1 MSLQKRFKSRYPKA
15 NFADFKT
22 EDFFGKP
29 NIFFHNKAGDEETA
43 VFDDDGK
50 DFRSSIY
57 FSKEMKRQLGLAP
70 GFPLELTHN
79 PNPKLEIPAVPFNSE
94 TRESGALKDALVQQE
109 IYVTPSDKFK
119 IKFRDIFTD
128 TVITHRS
135 SHESRRW
142 LAGPNFEYFP
152 QQLNFAFFCATT
164 GCGLSRRILF
174 EDKMRDGKNDLTDS
188 ELILPPQVR
197 SFFWFHVYFTV
208 RRILFELG
216 GVQNSLPLPGDSAFS
231 QTENKYDIP
240 SFERICAEFGIS
252 PNADFRF
259 TRGSN
264 HDLGSVFEY
273 FTNSGYI
280 KTPFKYPSKET
291 KFEDEGGRASDGNLV
306 PYIENTEARNQYEYF
321 LCPVSHG
328 LTSAGLSRINQSI
341 ESFCYAILGSQVDA
355 RSSIS
360 GSQGSAIETQRQFL
374 SMVEDA
380 IRNPDIS
387 KSVQRFQ
394 LAIESAKVR
403 LDLAISPGL
412 WLLPSKMVV
421 NTESVVG
428 YNNKLKKATSFMRI
442 GVNSDLNIPVRR
454 SAPKH
459 NFGSGAVKLPHSGVE
474 TQETK
479 ETRVPK
485 SDSEAGVKLRTKEK
499 QVPKS
504 DSDNKREASEAA
516 GEASDSKAGAK
527 LRTHCFNFARDQFE
541 CFDYCRRWV
550 SLVSFQMNLSLL
562 FGAFDLLLSRSDYA
576 RTNTGWLNF
585 QKIIHPVFIFNESTI
600 PSEGLWPEPSSELYE
615 FATLRLFASFVY
627 DFVAIKSPLNLT
639 SLNKFEIPRGRHAN
653 R

>member
-1 MSLQKRFKSRYPKA
+1 MSLQKRFKARYPKA

-29 NIFFHNKAGDEETA
+29 NIFFHNKAGEGTT

-94 TRESGALKDALVQQE
+94 AGEASEADNSETPNTIKDNLVQQE

-128 TVITHRS
+128 TAITHRS

-142 LAGPNFEYFP
+142 LASPNFEHWP
-152 QQLNFAFFCATT
+152 QNLNFAFFAATT
-164 GCGLSRRILF
+164 GCGVSRRILF

-188 ELILPPQVR
+188 ELKIPPQVR

-216 GVQNSLPLPGDSAFS
+216 GPQNSLPLPGDTAFS

-259 TRGSN
+259 TRGDN
-264 HDLGSVFEY
+264 HGLGSVFEY
-273 FTNSGYI
+273 FSYSGYT

-291 KFEDEGGRASDGNLV
+291 KFADEGGRASDGNLV

-341 ESFCYAILGSQVDA
+341 ESFCYAILGSQVDV

-380 IRNPDIS
+380 IRNPEIS

-428 YNNKLKKATSFMRI
+428 YNNKLKKATTFMRI

-459 NFGSGAVKLPHSGVE
+459 NLGSRAVKLPHSGVE
-474 TQETK
+474 TQDSVAGTK
-479 ETRVPK
+479 H
-485 SDSEAGVKLRTKEK
+485 RTKEK
-499 QVPKS
+499 QVVKSRTKETQVPKS
-504 DSDNKREASEAA
+504 KTSETRDSETGDRESGVAA
-516 GEASDSKAGAK
+516 A
-527 LRTHCFNFARDQFE
+527 
-541 CFDYCRRWV
+541 
-550 SLVSFQMNLSLL
+550 
-562 FGAFDLLLSRSDYA
+562 
-576 RTNTGWLNF
+576 
-585 QKIIHPVFIFNESTI
+585 NETR
-600 PSEGLWPEPSSELYE
+600 ESSETKTVSTSHETNLNVLIIVAGGLAW
-615 FATLRLFASFVY
+615 FLF
-627 DFVAIKSPLNLT
+627 
-639 SLNKFEIPRGRHAN
+639 R
-653 R
+653 

>member
-29 NIFFHNKAGDEETA
+29 NIFFREGDEETA

-79 PNPKLEIPAVPFNSE
+79 PNPKLEIPAVPFHSE
-94 TRESGALKDALVQQE
+94 ALNTLKDALVQQE
-109 IYVTPSDKFK
+109 IYVTPSEKFK
-119 IKFRDIFTD
+119 INFRDIFTD

-164 GCGLSRRILF
+164 GCGVSRRILF

-188 ELILPPQVR
+188 ELKLPPQVR

-216 GVQNSLPLPGDSAFS
+216 GVQNSLPLPGDTAFN

-259 TRGSN
+259 KRGYN
-264 HDLGSVFEY
+264 HGLGSVFEY
-273 FTNSGYI
+273 FTNKGYT

-341 ESFCYAILGSQVDA
+341 ESFCYAILGSQVDV

-374 SMVEDA
+374 SMV
-380 IRNPDIS
+380 
-387 KSVQRFQ
+387 
-394 LAIESAKVR
+394 
-403 LDLAISPGL
+403 
-412 WLLPSKMVV
+412 
-421 NTESVVG
+421 
-428 YNNKLKKATSFMRI
+428 
-442 GVNSDLNIPVRR
+442 
-454 SAPKH
+454 
-459 NFGSGAVKLPHSGVE
+459 
-474 TQETK
+474 
-479 ETRVPK
+479 
-485 SDSEAGVKLRTKEK
+485 
-499 QVPKS
+499 
-504 DSDNKREASEAA
+504 
-516 GEASDSKAGAK
+516 
-527 LRTHCFNFARDQFE
+527 
-541 CFDYCRRWV
+541 
-550 SLVSFQMNLSLL
+550 
-562 FGAFDLLLSRSDYA
+562 
-576 RTNTGWLNF
+576 
-585 QKIIHPVFIFNESTI
+585 
-600 PSEGLWPEPSSELYE
+600 
-615 FATLRLFASFVY
+615 
-627 DFVAIKSPLNLT
+627 
-639 SLNKFEIPRGRHAN
+639 
-653 R
+653 

>member
-22 EDFFGKP
+22 KDFFGKP

-50 DFRSSIY
+50 VFRPSIY

-79 PNPKLEIPAVPFNSE
+79 PNPKLEIPALPFHSE
-94 TRESGALKDALVQQE
+94 AATGALKEALVQQE
-109 IYVTPSDKFK
+109 IYVTPSQKFK
-119 IKFRDIFTD
+119 IKFRDIFSD

-188 ELILPPQVR
+188 ELKLPPQVR

-259 TRGSN
+259 TRGDN
-264 HDLGSVFEY
+264 HGLGSVFEY
-273 FTNSGYI
+273 FTKSGYT

-306 PYIENTEARNQYEYF
+306 PYIQNTEARNQYEYF

-341 ESFCYAILGSQVDA
+341 ESFCYAILGSQVDV

-428 YNNKLKKATSFMRI
+428 YNNKLKKATTFMRI

-454 SAPKH
+454 SALKH
-459 NFGSGAVKLPHSGVE
+459 NLGSGAVKLPHSGVE
-474 TQETK
+474 TPE
-479 ETRVPK
+479 
-485 SDSEAGVKLRTKEK
+485 TKEK
-499 QVPKS
+499 QVVKS
-504 DSDNKREASEAA
+504 DSDRESGEAAGVTKETQVPKSEASETREASGTKTVSTSHETNLNVLIIVA
-516 GEASDSKAGAK
+516 GGLAW
-527 LRTHCFNFARDQFE
+527 F
-541 CFDYCRRWV
+541 
-550 SLVSFQMNLSLL
+550 L
-562 FGAFDLLLSRSDYA
+562 FR
-576 RTNTGWLNF
+576 
-585 QKIIHPVFIFNESTI
+585 
-600 PSEGLWPEPSSELYE
+600 
-615 FATLRLFASFVY
+615 
-627 DFVAIKSPLNLT
+627 
-639 SLNKFEIPRGRHAN
+639 
-653 R
+653 

>member
-1 MSLQKRFKSRYPKA
+1 MSLQKRFKARYPKA

-29 NIFFHNKAGDEETA
+29 NIFFHNKAGEGTT

-94 TRESGALKDALVQQE
+94 AVGIGTLKDALVQQE
-109 IYVTPSDKFK
+109 IYVTPSEKFK

-135 SHESRRW
+135 SYESRRW
-142 LAGPNFEYFP
+142 LAGPNFEYWP
-152 QQLNFAFFCATT
+152 QTLNFAFFVATT
-164 GCGLSRRILF
+164 GCGVSRRILF
-174 EDKMRDGKNDLTDS
+174 KDKMRDGKNDLTDS
-188 ELILPPQVR
+188 ELKLPPQVR

-216 GVQNSLPLPGDSAFS
+216 GPQNSLPLPGDTAFS

-259 TRGSN
+259 TRGDN
-264 HDLGSVFEY
+264 HGLGSVFEY
-273 FTNSGYI
+273 FTNSGYT

-341 ESFCYAILGSQVDA
+341 ESFCYAILGSQVDV
-355 RSSIS
+355 RSSIAS
-360 GSQGSAIETQRQFL
+360 SQGSAIETQRQFL

-428 YNNKLKKATSFMRI
+428 YNNKLKKATTFMRI

-454 SAPKH
+454 STQKH
-459 NFGSGAVKLPHSGVE
+459 NFGRGAVKLPHSGVE
-474 TQETK
+474 RKHIEVGTSENKATADAEPGKLEKAKQQAETK
-479 ETRVPK
+479 ETQVVK
-485 SDSEAGVKLRTKEK
+485 SEKSEKSEAKTVSTSHENNLN
-499 QVPKS
+499 VLIII
-504 DSDNKREASEAA
+504 A
-516 GEASDSKAGAK
+516 GGLAW
-527 LRTHCFNFARDQFE
+527 F
-541 CFDYCRRWV
+541 
-550 SLVSFQMNLSLL
+550 L
-562 FGAFDLLLSRSDYA
+562 FR
-576 RTNTGWLNF
+576 
-585 QKIIHPVFIFNESTI
+585 
-600 PSEGLWPEPSSELYE
+600 
-615 FATLRLFASFVY
+615 
-627 DFVAIKSPLNLT
+627 
-639 SLNKFEIPRGRHAN
+639 
-653 R
+653 

>member
-1 MSLQKRFKSRYPKA
+1 MSLQKRFKARYPKA

-22 EDFFGKP
+22 GDFFGKP
-29 NIFFHNKAGDEETA
+29 NIFFHNKAGDGTT

-50 DFRSSIY
+50 DFRSSIF

-70 GFPLELTHN
+70 GFPLELTYN

-94 TRESGALKDALVQQE
+94 TLNTIKDNLVQQE

-128 TVITHRS
+128 TVITHKS

-142 LAGPNFEYFP
+142 LAGPNFEYWS
-152 QQLNFAFFCATT
+152 QTLNFAFFCATT
-164 GCGLSRRILF
+164 GCGVSRRILF

-188 ELILPPQVR
+188 ELKIPPQVR

-216 GVQNSLPLPGDSAFS
+216 GPQNSLPLPGDTAFN

-259 TRGSN
+259 TRGDN
-264 HDLGSVFEY
+264 HGLGSVFEY
-273 FTNSGYI
+273 FSYSGYT
-280 KTPFKYPSKET
+280 KTTFKYPSKET
-291 KFEDEGGRASDGNLV
+291 KFADEGGRASDGNLV

-341 ESFCYAILGSQVDA
+341 ESFCYAILGSQVDV

-360 GSQGSAIETQRQFL
+360 GSQGSDIETQRQFL

-380 IRNPDIS
+380 IRNPNIS

-394 LAIESAKVR
+394 LAIQSAKVR

-412 WLLPSKMVV
+412 WLLPSKMVL

-454 SAPKH
+454 SAQKH
-459 NFGSGAVKLPHSGVE
+459 NLGSRAVKLPHSGVE
-474 TQETK
+474 TQ
-479 ETRVPK
+479 
-485 SDSEAGVKLRTKEK
+485 DSGAGAKLRTKEK
-499 QVPKS
+499 QVVKS
-504 DSDNKREASEAA
+504 RTKEKQV
-516 GEASDSKAGAK
+516 SKSNSGAGAK
-527 LRTHCFNFARDQFE
+527 HRTREKRD
-541 CFDYCRRWV
+541 
-550 SLVSFQMNLSLL
+550 
-562 FGAFDLLLSRSDYA
+562 
-576 RTNTGWLNF
+576 
-585 QKIIHPVFIFNESTI
+585 
-600 PSEGLWPEPSSELYE
+600 SETRESSETKTVSTSHETNLNVLIIVAGGLAW
-615 FATLRLFASFVY
+615 FLF
-627 DFVAIKSPLNLT
+627 
-639 SLNKFEIPRGRHAN
+639 R
-653 R
+653 

>member
-94 TRESGALKDALVQQE
+94 AGEAIDNSGTGALKEALVQQE
-109 IYVTPSDKFK
+109 IYVTPGEKFK

-142 LAGPNFEYFP
+142 LAGPNFEYYP

-188 ELILPPQVR
+188 EFILPPQVR

-216 GVQNSLPLPGDSAFS
+216 GVQNSLPLPGDTAFS

-259 TRGSN
+259 TRGDN
-264 HDLGSVFEY
+264 HGLGSVFEY
-273 FTNSGYI
+273 FTNSGYT
-280 KTPFKYPSKET
+280 KTPYEYPSKET
-291 KFEDEGGRASDGNLV
+291 KFEDGGRASDGNLV

-341 ESFCYAILGSQVDA
+341 ESFCYAILGSQVDV
-355 RSSIS
+355 RSSIA
-360 GSQGSAIETQRQFL
+360 GSQGSSIETQRQFL
-374 SMVEDA
+374 SMIEDA
-380 IRNPDIS
+380 IRNPDLG

-403 LDLAISPGL
+403 LDLAISPGT
-412 WLLPSKMVV
+412 WLLPSKIVV

-442 GVNSDLNIPVRR
+442 GINSDLNIPVRR

-479 ETRVPK
+479 ETRVVK
-485 SDSEAGVKLRTKEK
+485 SETKEK

-504 DSDNKREASEAA
+504 ETSDSKDGEASETKTVSTSHETNLNVLIIVA
-516 GEASDSKAGAK
+516 GGLAW
-527 LRTHCFNFARDQFE
+527 F
-541 CFDYCRRWV
+541 
-550 SLVSFQMNLSLL
+550 L
-562 FGAFDLLLSRSDYA
+562 FR
-576 RTNTGWLNF
+576 
-585 QKIIHPVFIFNESTI
+585 
-600 PSEGLWPEPSSELYE
+600 
-615 FATLRLFASFVY
+615 
-627 DFVAIKSPLNLT
+627 
-639 SLNKFEIPRGRHAN
+639 
-653 R
+653 

>member
-22 EDFFGKP
+22 KDFFGKP
-29 NIFFHNKAGDEETA
+29 NIFFRNKAGDEETA

-94 TRESGALKDALVQQE
+94 AGEALHSDNSEAGAALHTLKDALVQHE
-109 IYVTPSDKFK
+109 IYVTPRDKFK

-142 LAGPNFEYFP
+142 LAGPNFEYYP
-152 QQLNFAFFCATT
+152 QQLNFAFYCATT
-164 GCGLSRRILF
+164 GCGVSQRILF

-259 TRGSN
+259 TRGDN
-264 HDLGSVFEY
+264 HGLGSVFEY
-273 FTNSGYI
+273 FTISGYF
-280 KTPFKYPSKET
+280 KTPFKYPSKT
-291 KFEDEGGRASDGNLV
+291 AKFEDEGGRASDGNLV

-341 ESFCYAILGSQVDA
+341 ESFCYAILGSQVNV
-355 RSSIS
+355 RSSIA
-360 GSQGSAIETQRQFL
+360 GSQSSSIETQRQFL

-380 IRNPDIS
+380 IRNPDLG

-403 LDLAISPGL
+403 LDLAISPGT

-454 SAPKH
+454 STPKN

-474 TQETK
+474 TQNNYQETNEKQVVKNDSEAGETK
-479 ETRVPK
+479 ETQVTK
-485 SDSEAGVKLRTKEK
+485 SETKTVSPSHETNLNVLIIIAGGL
-499 QVPKS
+499 
-504 DSDNKREASEAA
+504 AW
-516 GEASDSKAGAK
+516 
-527 LRTHCFNFARDQFE
+527 F
-541 CFDYCRRWV
+541 
-550 SLVSFQMNLSLL
+550 L
-562 FGAFDLLLSRSDYA
+562 FR
-576 RTNTGWLNF
+576 
-585 QKIIHPVFIFNESTI
+585 
-600 PSEGLWPEPSSELYE
+600 
-615 FATLRLFASFVY
+615 
-627 DFVAIKSPLNLT
+627 
-639 SLNKFEIPRGRHAN
+639 
-653 R
+653 

>member
-1 MSLQKRFKSRYPKA
+1 MSLQKRFKARYPKA

-22 EDFFGKP
+22 GDFFGKP
-29 NIFFHNKAGDEETA
+29 NIFFQEGDEGTT

-50 DFRSSIY
+50 DFRSSIR

-79 PNPKLEIPAVPFNSE
+79 PNPKLEIPAVPFHDE
-94 TRESGALKDALVQQE
+94 TRESGALKDNLVEQE
-109 IYVTPSDKFK
+109 IYVTPSEKFK

-142 LAGPNFEYFP
+142 LAGPNFEYWP
-152 QQLNFAFFCATT
+152 QTLNFAFFAATT
-164 GCGLSRRILF
+164 GCGVSRRILF

-188 ELILPPQVR
+188 ELKLPPQVR
-197 SFFWFHVYFTV
+197 SFFWFHVHFTV

-216 GVQNSLPLPGDSAFS
+216 GPQNSLPLPGDTAFS

-259 TRGSN
+259 KRGDN
-264 HDLGSVFEY
+264 HGLGSVFEY
-273 FTNSGYI
+273 FSYSGYT

-341 ESFCYAILGSQVDA
+341 ESFCYAILGSQVDV

-428 YNNKLKKATSFMRI
+428 YNNKLKKATTFMRI

-459 NFGSGAVKLPHSGVE
+459 NLGSRAVKLPHSGVE
-474 TQETK
+474 TQNSVAGATAELEKAKHRTK
-479 ETRVPK
+479 ETQVVK
-485 SDSEAGVKLRTKEK
+485 SEKSE
-499 QVPKS
+499 KS
-504 DSDNKREASEAA
+504 DSDRES
-516 GEASDSKAGAK
+516 GEAVGAK
-527 LRTHCFNFARDQFE
+527 T
-541 CFDYCRRWV
+541 V
-550 SLVSFQMNLSLL
+550 STLHENNLNVLIIVAGGLAWFL
-562 FGAFDLLLSRSDYA
+562 FR
-576 RTNTGWLNF
+576 
-585 QKIIHPVFIFNESTI
+585 
-600 PSEGLWPEPSSELYE
+600 
-615 FATLRLFASFVY
+615 
-627 DFVAIKSPLNLT
+627 
-639 SLNKFEIPRGRHAN
+639 
-653 R
+653 

>member
-22 EDFFGKP
+22 EYFFGKP
-29 NIFFHNKAGDEETA
+29 NIFFHNKADEETA

-79 PNPKLEIPAVPFNSE
+79 PNLKLEIPAVPFNSE
-94 TRESGALKDALVQQE
+94 AATGTALHTLKDALVQQE
-109 IYVTPSDKFK
+109 IYVTPSEKFK

-128 TVITHRS
+128 TMITHRS

-164 GCGLSRRILF
+164 GCGVSRRILF

-188 ELILPPQVR
+188 ELKLPPQVR

-216 GVQNSLPLPGDSAFS
+216 GVQNSLPLPGDTAFN

-259 TRGSN
+259 TRGDN
-264 HDLGSVFEY
+264 HGLGSVFEY
-273 FTNSGYI
+273 FTNSGYT

-341 ESFCYAILGSQVDA
+341 ESFCYAILGSQVDV

-360 GSQGSAIETQRQFL
+360 GSQGSSIETQRQFV

-428 YNNKLKKATSFMRI
+428 YNNKLKKATTFMRI

-454 SAPKH
+454 SALKH
-459 NFGSGAVKLPHSGVE
+459 NLGSRAVKLPHSGVE
-474 TQETK
+474 TQNNNQENKAKQATAT
-479 ETRVPK
+479 ENPAT
-485 SDSEAGVKLRTKEK
+485 SDAEPGKLEATENPAKQPERSSEQAKLRTKTVSTSHENNLN
-499 QVPKS
+499 VLIII
-504 DSDNKREASEAA
+504 A
-516 GEASDSKAGAK
+516 GGLAW
-527 LRTHCFNFARDQFE
+527 F
-541 CFDYCRRWV
+541 
-550 SLVSFQMNLSLL
+550 L
-562 FGAFDLLLSRSDYA
+562 FR
-576 RTNTGWLNF
+576 
-585 QKIIHPVFIFNESTI
+585 
-600 PSEGLWPEPSSELYE
+600 
-615 FATLRLFASFVY
+615 
-627 DFVAIKSPLNLT
+627 
-639 SLNKFEIPRGRHAN
+639 
-653 R
+653 

>member
-1 MSLQKRFKSRYPKA
+1 MSLQKRFKARYPKA

-22 EDFFGKP
+22 GDFFGKP
-29 NIFFHNKAGDEETA
+29 NIFFQEGDEGTT

-94 TRESGALKDALVQQE
+94 AGKASETLNTIKDALVQQE
-109 IYVTPSDKFK
+109 IYVTPSEKFK

-142 LAGPNFEYFP
+142 LAGPNFEYWP
-152 QQLNFAFFCATT
+152 QTLNFAFFIATT
-164 GCGLSRRILF
+164 GSGVSRRILF

-188 ELILPPQVR
+188 ELKIPPQVR

-216 GVQNSLPLPGDSAFS
+216 GPQNSLPLPGDTAFS

-259 TRGSN
+259 TRGDN
-264 HDLGSVFEY
+264 HGLGSVFEY
-273 FTNSGYI
+273 FSYSGYT

-341 ESFCYAILGSQVDA
+341 ESFCYAILGSQVDV

-394 LAIESAKVR
+394 LAIQSAKVR

-428 YNNKLKKATSFMRI
+428 YNNKLKKATKRMRI

-454 SAPKH
+454 SALKH
-459 NFGSGAVKLPHSGVE
+459 NLGSRAVKLPHSGVE
-474 TQETK
+474 T
-479 ETRVPK
+479 RVVK
-485 SDSEAGVKLRTKEK
+485 SKTKEK
-499 QVPKS
+499 QVVKS
-504 DSDNKREASEAA
+504 RTKETQVSKSKTRETRDSETRE
-516 GEASDSKAGAK
+516 
-527 LRTHCFNFARDQFE
+527 
-541 CFDYCRRWV
+541 
-550 SLVSFQMNLSLL
+550 
-562 FGAFDLLLSRSDYA
+562 
-576 RTNTGWLNF
+576 
-585 QKIIHPVFIFNESTI
+585 
-600 PSEGLWPEPSSELYE
+600 SSETKTVSTSHETNLNVLIIVASGLAW
-615 FATLRLFASFVY
+615 FLF
-627 DFVAIKSPLNLT
+627 
-639 SLNKFEIPRGRHAN
+639 R
-653 R
+653 

>member
-1 MSLQKRFKSRYPKA
+1 MSLQKRFKARYPKA

-22 EDFFGKP
+22 GDFFGKP
-29 NIFFHNKAGDEETA
+29 NIFFQEGDEGTT

-50 DFRSSIY
+50 DFRSSIR

-79 PNPKLEIPAVPFNSE
+79 SNPKLEIPAVPFNSE
-94 TRESGALKDALVQQE
+94 TREYGALKENLVQQE

-142 LAGPNFEYFP
+142 LAGPNFEYWP
-152 QQLNFAFFCATT
+152 QTLNFAFFCATT
-164 GCGLSRRILF
+164 GCGVSRRILF

-188 ELILPPQVR
+188 ELKIPPQVR

-216 GVQNSLPLPGDSAFS
+216 GVQNSLPLPGDTAFS

-259 TRGSN
+259 TRGDN
-264 HDLGSVFEY
+264 HGLGSVFEY
-273 FTNSGYI
+273 FSYSGYT

-291 KFEDEGGRASDGNLV
+291 KFADEGGRASDGNLV
-306 PYIENTEARNQYEYF
+306 PYIVNTEARNQYEYF

-341 ESFCYAILGSQVDA
+341 ESFCYAILGSQVDV
-355 RSSIS
+355 RSSIA

-380 IRNPDIS
+380 IRNPEIS

-394 LAIESAKVR
+394 LAIQSAKVR

-428 YNNKLKKATSFMRI
+428 YNNKLKKATTFMRI

-459 NFGSGAVKLPHSGVE
+459 NLGSRAVKLPHSGVE
-474 TQETK
+474 TQK
-479 ETRVPK
+479 
-485 SDSEAGVKLRTKEK
+485 
-499 QVPKS
+499 
-504 DSDNKREASEAA
+504 NKRNA
-516 GEASDSKAGAK
+516 GG
-527 LRTHCFNFARDQFE
+527 
-541 CFDYCRRWV
+541 
-550 SLVSFQMNLSLL
+550 
-562 FGAFDLLLSRSDYA
+562 
-576 RTNTGWLNF
+576 
-585 QKIIHPVFIFNESTI
+585 
-600 PSEGLWPEPSSELYE
+600 
-615 FATLRLFASFVY
+615 
-627 DFVAIKSPLNLT
+627 
-639 SLNKFEIPRGRHAN
+639 
-653 R
+653 

>member
-1 MSLQKRFKSRYPKA
+1 MSLQKRFKARYPKA
-15 NFADFKT
+15 NFSDFKT

-29 NIFFHNKAGDEETA
+29 NIFFHNKAGEASEADEETA

-50 DFRSSIY
+50 YFRSSIY

-79 PNPKLEIPAVPFNSE
+79 PNPELEIPAVPFHGEASEASDNSE
-94 TRESGALKDALVQQE
+94 TGALKDALVQQE

-119 IKFRDIFTD
+119 IKFRDIFSD

-142 LAGPNFEYFP
+142 LAGPNFEYYP

-164 GCGLSRRILF
+164 GCGVSRRILF

-259 TRGSN
+259 TRGDN
-264 HDLGSVFEY
+264 HGLGSVFEY

-341 ESFCYAILGSQVDA
+341 ESFCYAILGSQVDV
-355 RSSIS
+355 RSSID
-360 GSQGSAIETQRQFL
+360 GSQGSSIETQRQFL
-374 SMVEDA
+374 SMVEDV
-380 IRNPDIS
+380 IRNPDLG

-403 LDLAISPGL
+403 LDLAISPGT

-421 NTESVVG
+421 NTKSVVG

-474 TQETK
+474 TQNNYQETK
-479 ETRVPK
+479 EKQV
-485 SDSEAGVKLRTKEK
+485 VKNETKEK

-504 DSDNKREASEAA
+504 ETSEAKTVSPSHETNLNVLIIVA
-516 GEASDSKAGAK
+516 GGLAW
-527 LRTHCFNFARDQFE
+527 F
-541 CFDYCRRWV
+541 
-550 SLVSFQMNLSLL
+550 L
-562 FGAFDLLLSRSDYA
+562 FR
-576 RTNTGWLNF
+576 
-585 QKIIHPVFIFNESTI
+585 
-600 PSEGLWPEPSSELYE
+600 
-615 FATLRLFASFVY
+615 
-627 DFVAIKSPLNLT
+627 
-639 SLNKFEIPRGRHAN
+639 
-653 R
+653 

>member
-1 MSLQKRFKSRYPKA
+1 M
-15 NFADFKT
+15 
-22 EDFFGKP
+22 
-29 NIFFHNKAGDEETA
+29 
-43 VFDDDGK
+43 
-50 DFRSSIY
+50 
-57 FSKEMKRQLGLAP
+57 
-70 GFPLELTHN
+70 
-79 PNPKLEIPAVPFNSE
+79 
-94 TRESGALKDALVQQE
+94 
-109 IYVTPSDKFK
+109 
-119 IKFRDIFTD
+119 
-128 TVITHRS
+128 
-135 SHESRRW
+135 
-142 LAGPNFEYFP
+142 
-152 QQLNFAFFCATT
+152 
-164 GCGLSRRILF
+164 
-174 EDKMRDGKNDLTDS
+174 TDS

-208 RRILFELG
+208 SRILFELG
-216 GVQNSLPLPGDSAFS
+216 GVQNSLPLPGDSAFN

-259 TRGSN
+259 TRGDN
-264 HDLGSVFEY
+264 HGLGSVFEY
-273 FTNSGYI
+273 FTNSGYT

-306 PYIENTEARNQYEYF
+306 PYIENTEARNQYEFF

-341 ESFCYAILGSQVDA
+341 ESFCYAILGSQVDV

-442 GVNSDLNIPVRR
+442 GVNSDLNIPVRH

-459 NFGSGAVKLPHSGVE
+459 NLGSGAVKLPHSGVE

-479 ETRVPK
+479 ETRVVK
-485 SDSEAGVKLRTKEK
+485 SDSDRESGKAAGVTKEK

-504 DSDNKREASEAA
+504 EASETREASGTKTVSTSHETNLNVLIIVA
-516 GEASDSKAGAK
+516 GVLAW
-527 LRTHCFNFARDQFE
+527 F
-541 CFDYCRRWV
+541 
-550 SLVSFQMNLSLL
+550 L
-562 FGAFDLLLSRSDYA
+562 FR
-576 RTNTGWLNF
+576 
-585 QKIIHPVFIFNESTI
+585 
-600 PSEGLWPEPSSELYE
+600 
-615 FATLRLFASFVY
+615 
-627 DFVAIKSPLNLT
+627 
-639 SLNKFEIPRGRHAN
+639 
-653 R
+653 

>member
-1 MSLQKRFKSRYPKA
+1 MSLQRRFKSRYPKA

-22 EDFFGKP
+22 KDFFGKP

-50 DFRSSIY
+50 DFRPSIY
-57 FSKEMKRQLGLAP
+57 YSKEMKRQLGLAP
-70 GFPLELTHN
+70 GFPLELCHN
-79 PNPKLEIPAVPFNSE
+79 PNPKLEIPAVPFNSDNSE
-94 TRESGALKDALVQQE
+94 TGALKDALVQQE

-128 TVITHRS
+128 TVICHRS

-142 LAGPNFEYFP
+142 LAGPNFQYYP
-152 QQLNFAFFCATT
+152 QQLNFAFYCATT
-164 GCGLSRRILF
+164 GCGVSRRILF
-174 EDKMRDGKNDLTDS
+174 EDKMRGGKNDLTDS

-197 SFFWFHVYFTV
+197 SFFRFHVYFTV

-216 GVQNSLPLPGDSAFS
+216 GVQNSLPLPGDSAFN

-259 TRGSN
+259 TRGDN
-264 HDLGSVFEY
+264 HGLGSVFEY
-273 FTNSGYI
+273 FSYSGYI
-280 KTPFKYPSKET
+280 KTPYKYPSKET

-306 PYIENTEARNQYEYF
+306 PYIENTEVINKYEYF

-341 ESFCYAILGSQVDA
+341 ESFCYAILGSQVDV
-355 RSSIS
+355 RSSID
-360 GSQGSAIETQRQFL
+360 GSQGSSIETQRQFL

-380 IRNPDIS
+380 IRNPDLG

-403 LDLAISPGL
+403 LDLAISPGT

-428 YNNKLKKATSFMRI
+428 YNNKLKKATSFMRMGI
-442 GVNSDLNIPVRR
+442 NSDLNIPVKR

-479 ETRVPK
+479 EKQVTKSETKETQVTK
-485 SDSEAGVKLRTKEK
+485 SETSDSETGV
-499 QVPKS
+499 
-504 DSDNKREASEAA
+504 ASETKTVSTSHETNLNVLIIVA
-516 GEASDSKAGAK
+516 GGLAW
-527 LRTHCFNFARDQFE
+527 F
-541 CFDYCRRWV
+541 
-550 SLVSFQMNLSLL
+550 L
-562 FGAFDLLLSRSDYA
+562 FR
-576 RTNTGWLNF
+576 
-585 QKIIHPVFIFNESTI
+585 
-600 PSEGLWPEPSSELYE
+600 
-615 FATLRLFASFVY
+615 
-627 DFVAIKSPLNLT
+627 
-639 SLNKFEIPRGRHAN
+639 
-653 R
+653 

>member
-29 NIFFHNKAGDEETA
+29 NIFFQEGDEGTT

-94 TRESGALKDALVQQE
+94 ADNSETLNTIKDALVQQE
-109 IYVTPSDKFK
+109 IYVTPSEKFK

-142 LAGPNFEYFP
+142 LAGPNFEYWP
-152 QQLNFAFFCATT
+152 QTLNFAFFVATT
-164 GCGLSRRILF
+164 GCGVSRRILF

-216 GVQNSLPLPGDSAFS
+216 GPQKSLPLPGDTAFS

-259 TRGSN
+259 TRGDN
-264 HDLGSVFEY
+264 HGLGSVFEY
-273 FTNSGYI
+273 FTNSGYT

-341 ESFCYAILGSQVDA
+341 ESFCYAILGSQVDV

-374 SMVEDA
+374 SMVENA

-442 GVNSDLNIPVRR
+442 GVNSDLNIPLRR

-459 NFGSGAVKLPHSGVE
+459 NLGSRAVKLPHSGVE
-474 TQETK
+474 T
-479 ETRVPK
+479 RVVK
-485 SDSEAGVKLRTKEK
+485 SGTKEK

-504 DSDNKREASEAA
+504 KTSEKSKTTETRDSETGEAAAGVTKETSDSETGEAASETKTVSTSHETNLNVLIIVA
-516 GEASDSKAGAK
+516 GGLAW
-527 LRTHCFNFARDQFE
+527 F
-541 CFDYCRRWV
+541 
-550 SLVSFQMNLSLL
+550 L
-562 FGAFDLLLSRSDYA
+562 FR
-576 RTNTGWLNF
+576 
-585 QKIIHPVFIFNESTI
+585 
-600 PSEGLWPEPSSELYE
+600 
-615 FATLRLFASFVY
+615 
-627 DFVAIKSPLNLT
+627 
-639 SLNKFEIPRGRHAN
+639 
-653 R
+653 

>member
-1 MSLQKRFKSRYPKA
+1 
-15 NFADFKT
+15 
-22 EDFFGKP
+22 
-29 NIFFHNKAGDEETA
+29 
-43 VFDDDGK
+43 
-50 DFRSSIY
+50 
-57 FSKEMKRQLGLAP
+57 MKRQLGLAP

-79 PNPKLEIPAVPFNSE
+79 PNPKLEIPAVPFHSE
-94 TRESGALKDALVQQE
+94 TREAGGTGALKDALVQQE

-128 TVITHRS
+128 TMITHRS

-142 LAGPNFEYFP
+142 LAGPNFEYYP
-152 QQLNFAFFCATT
+152 QQLNFAFYCATT
-164 GCGLSRRILF
+164 GCGVSRRILF

-197 SFFWFHVYFTV
+197 SFIWFHVYFTV

-259 TRGSN
+259 TRGDN
-264 HDLGSVFEY
+264 HGLGSVFEY

-280 KTPFKYPSKET
+280 KTPYKYPSKET

-341 ESFCYAILGSQVDA
+341 ESFCFAILGAQVNV
-355 RSSIS
+355 RSSIA
-360 GSQGSAIETQRQFL
+360 GSQGSSIETQREFL
-374 SMVEDA
+374 SLVEDA
-380 IRNPDIS
+380 IRNPDLG

-403 LDLAISPGL
+403 LDLAISPGT

-428 YNNKLKKATSFMRI
+428 YNNKLKKATSFMKI
-442 GVNSDLNIPVRR
+442 GINSDLNIPVRH

-459 NFGSGAVKLPHSGVE
+459 NFGRGAVKLPHSGVE
-474 TQETK
+474 TQNNNQENKAKQATATAKQAETK
-479 ETRVPK
+479 ETQVVKSEK
-485 SDSEAGVKLRTKEK
+485 SDSGRESGDRESGEVVASKAAGV
-499 QVPKS
+499 
-504 DSDNKREASEAA
+504 ASEAKTVSTSHENNLNVLIIIA
-516 GEASDSKAGAK
+516 GGLAW
-527 LRTHCFNFARDQFE
+527 F
-541 CFDYCRRWV
+541 
-550 SLVSFQMNLSLL
+550 L
-562 FGAFDLLLSRSDYA
+562 FR
-576 RTNTGWLNF
+576 
-585 QKIIHPVFIFNESTI
+585 
-600 PSEGLWPEPSSELYE
+600 
-615 FATLRLFASFVY
+615 
-627 DFVAIKSPLNLT
+627 
-639 SLNKFEIPRGRHAN
+639 
-653 R
+653 

>member
-1 MSLQKRFKSRYPKA
+1 MSLQKRFKARYPKA

-22 EDFFGKP
+22 GDFFGKP
-29 NIFFHNKAGDEETA
+29 NIFFQEGDEGTT

-79 PNPKLEIPAVPFNSE
+79 PNPKLKIPAVPFNSE
-94 TRESGALKDALVQQE
+94 IREAYTLKDALVQQE

-135 SHESRRW
+135 LHESRRW

-164 GCGLSRRILF
+164 GCGVSRRILF

-188 ELILPPQVR
+188 ELKLPPQVR

-216 GVQNSLPLPGDSAFS
+216 GVQNSLPLPGDTAFN

-259 TRGSN
+259 TRGDN
-264 HDLGSVFEY
+264 HGLGSVFEY
-273 FTNSGYI
+273 FTNSGYT

-341 ESFCYAILGSQVDA
+341 ESFCYAILGSQVDV

-428 YNNKLKKATSFMRI
+428 YNNKLKKATFFMKI
-442 GVNSDLNIPVRR
+442 GVNSDLNIPVRL
-454 SAPKH
+454 STQKH
-459 NFGSGAVKLPHSGVE
+459 NFGRGAVKLHHSGVE
-474 TQETK
+474 TQNNNQENKAKQATATATENPATAELEKAKQQAETK
-479 ETRVPK
+479 ETQVVK
-485 SDSEAGVKLRTKEK
+485 SEKSEKSEAKTVSTSHENNLN
-499 QVPKS
+499 VLIII
-504 DSDNKREASEAA
+504 A
-516 GEASDSKAGAK
+516 GGLAW
-527 LRTHCFNFARDQFE
+527 F
-541 CFDYCRRWV
+541 
-550 SLVSFQMNLSLL
+550 L
-562 FGAFDLLLSRSDYA
+562 FR
-576 RTNTGWLNF
+576 
-585 QKIIHPVFIFNESTI
+585 
-600 PSEGLWPEPSSELYE
+600 
-615 FATLRLFASFVY
+615 
-627 DFVAIKSPLNLT
+627 
-639 SLNKFEIPRGRHAN
+639 
-653 R
+653 

>member
-1 MSLQKRFKSRYPKA
+1 MSLQRRFKSRYPKA

-22 EDFFGKP
+22 GDFFGKP
-29 NIFFHNKAGDEETA
+29 NIFFHNKAGEGTT

-79 PNPKLEIPAVPFNSE
+79 PNPKLEIPAVAFNSE
-94 TRESGALKDALVQQE
+94 ADEASETLNTIKDALVQQE
-109 IYVTPSDKFK
+109 IYVTPSEKFK

-142 LAGPNFEYFP
+142 LAGPNFEYWP
-152 QQLNFAFFCATT
+152 QTLNFAFFAATT
-164 GCGLSRRILF
+164 GCGVSRRILF

-188 ELILPPQVR
+188 ELKLPPQVR

-216 GVQNSLPLPGDSAFS
+216 GPQNSLPLPGDTAFS

-259 TRGSN
+259 TRGDN
-264 HDLGSVFEY
+264 HGLGSVFEY
-273 FTNSGYI
+273 FTNSGYT

-341 ESFCYAILGSQVDA
+341 ESFCYAILGSQVDV
-355 RSSIS
+355 RSSIA

-459 NFGSGAVKLPHSGVE
+459 NLGSRAVKLPHSGVE
-474 TQETK
+474 T
-479 ETRVPK
+479 RVVK
-485 SDSEAGVKLRTKEK
+485 SDSGAGAKLRTKEK
-499 QVPKS
+499 QVVKS
-504 DSDNKREASEAA
+504 DSEAGVTSDREFGDREYGDSGAGESQAAAGVTKETSEASEAKTVSTSHETNLNVLIIVA
-516 GEASDSKAGAK
+516 GGLAW
-527 LRTHCFNFARDQFE
+527 F
-541 CFDYCRRWV
+541 
-550 SLVSFQMNLSLL
+550 L
-562 FGAFDLLLSRSDYA
+562 FR
-576 RTNTGWLNF
+576 
-585 QKIIHPVFIFNESTI
+585 
-600 PSEGLWPEPSSELYE
+600 
-615 FATLRLFASFVY
+615 
-627 DFVAIKSPLNLT
+627 
-639 SLNKFEIPRGRHAN
+639 
-653 R
+653 

>member
-15 NFADFKT
+15 YFADFKT

-94 TRESGALKDALVQQE
+94 AGEAIDNSGTGTLKEALVQQE
-109 IYVTPSDKFK
+109 IYVTPGEKFK

-142 LAGPNFEYFP
+142 LAGPNFEYYP

-164 GCGLSRRILF
+164 GCGVSRRILF

-216 GVQNSLPLPGDSAFS
+216 GPQNSLPLPGDTAFS

-259 TRGSN
+259 TRGDN
-264 HDLGSVFEY
+264 HGLGSVFEY
-273 FTNSGYI
+273 FTNSGYT
-280 KTPFKYPSKET
+280 KTPYEYPSKET

-341 ESFCYAILGSQVDA
+341 ESFCYAILGSQVDI
-355 RSSIS
+355 RSSIA
-360 GSQGSAIETQRQFL
+360 GSQGSSTETQRQFL
-374 SMVEDA
+374 SMIEDA
-380 IRNPDIS
+380 IRNQDLG
-387 KSVQRFQ
+387 KSFRDF
-394 LAIESAKVR
+394 SW
-403 LDLAISPGL
+403 P
-412 WLLPSKMVV
+412 
-421 NTESVVG
+421 
-428 YNNKLKKATSFMRI
+428 LK
-442 GVNSDLNIPVRR
+442 
-454 SAPKH
+454 
-459 NFGSGAVKLPHSGVE
+459 
-474 TQETK
+474 
-479 ETRVPK
+479 VPK
-485 SDSEAGVKLRTKEK
+485 SDLIS
-499 QVPKS
+499 Q
-504 DSDNKREASEAA
+504 
-516 GEASDSKAGAK
+516 
-527 LRTHCFNFARDQFE
+527 
-541 CFDYCRRWV
+541 
-550 SLVSFQMNLSLL
+550 
-562 FGAFDLLLSRSDYA
+562 
-576 RTNTGWLNF
+576 
-585 QKIIHPVFIFNESTI
+585 
-600 PSEGLWPEPSSELYE
+600 
-615 FATLRLFASFVY
+615 
-627 DFVAIKSPLNLT
+627 
-639 SLNKFEIPRGRHAN
+639 
-653 R
+653 